1 PRAARRAGGACTLIA
16 RGPRGRPAG
25 PLPSPAMEA
34 DSRLTAYPLL
44 CVPAVVA
51 TLAAAYHLVTVGE
64 FDRTSI
70 VLGLAVIP
78 AMVVREV
85 LSALDIRSYARRLAR
100 QEAHFRSMVAG
111 ANDVTMI
118 VGEDLIVRRSEEQ

>member
-1 PRAARRAGGACTLIA
+1 
-16 RGPRGRPAG
+16 
-25 PLPSPAMEA
+25 
-34 DSRLTAYPLL
+34 
-44 CVPAVVA
+44 
-51 TLAAAYHLVTVGE
+51 
-64 FDRTSI
+64 SI

-118 VGEDLIVRRSEEQ
+118 VGEDLIVRWQSPAAARLFGLSDADVIGRSFGELMHPEDAPDVTASLTAMLARREPIEDGRTQLVS